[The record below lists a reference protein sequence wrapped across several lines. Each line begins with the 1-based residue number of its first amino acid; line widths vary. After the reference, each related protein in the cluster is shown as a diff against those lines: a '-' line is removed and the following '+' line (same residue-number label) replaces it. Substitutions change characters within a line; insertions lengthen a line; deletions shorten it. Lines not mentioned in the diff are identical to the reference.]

1 MSDTLSFPES
11 LNENLVQFDLL
22 HEMQITAINDF
33 WETRTSVAYVRLL
46 NANHALISHARQSIQ
61 KKNEDIEKWRKECL
75 ERGERLTSVNKR
87 ITLARKELERSTE
100 SIILARRE
108 LDGTAEAERKAK
120 TAKTLADKHDIIGKG
135 KGNSKRK
142 RESNNSSDPPG
153 QLQ

>member
-1 MSDTLSFPES
+1 MSDTPSFAES
-11 LNENLVQFDLL
+11 LNEDLVQFDLL

-61 KKNEDIEKWRKECL
+61 KKNEGIEKWKKVCL